1 MKKINRSQQRRSSR
15 QILGKAAPLHT
26 NTPSTPEVLQTT
38 AINEVNYSSTTS
50 AKWRTKTKSAPPLD
64 SLQSLTAVSS
74 QLDTLERN
82 RNKSADI
89 HDPILKAIFSPTARE
104 QRSLTSKKLKFT
116 NPRTSIPIPNSS
128 IPTSRN
134 GNAERSQNKA
144 PFLDNTQTKKGKPTN
159 PTKIHPPGR
168 PNHHSPP
175 SDKSITDLFYR
186 LQQDSLHFQNSIKIY
201 KSRLSDPDS
210 FHLINELSLQADVIN
225 NSLSRTKEIVL
236 EFATGTAVEAPAD
249 HCQTREEVENS
260 NTFSEMDQTENMDSF
275 IDADQNEEVKQ
286 DENERYCSS
295 PQPDV
300 NPIQK
305 INFSPQKFLSPK
317 KLRPSK
323 TCKSGEDS
331 NQSNW
336 RPYTEYDEIIQAIES
351 DETISGTLRT
361 ALISMAKMNSD
372 TQKSVSNIYE
382 GQVEMSKRIDENA
395 KKAEDGHM
403 ATQNLLRELLGKGD
417 DPAKKHPRS
426 ENHPSKSSTDQ
437 PHALSFSSIIAKP
450 PSHFQQPS
458 PPTSFQQNEFYKIP
472 HLFLSSRFL
481 STRPHQQ
488 KYMNPNMLYILPKR
502 TEEKFKMDPHTFRH
516 INSVIV
522 QTCRKI
528 RIAPPTRIAPLKSG
542 NKIIV
547 AMHRPSDIP
556 TLLQSLTLPQD
567 FFASEY
573 ITPPQPVKLLLNGLS
588 DPQLGPANIV
598 KTILL
603 CNREALPKLDHTDLT
618 YVKHNRCRK
627 QTEFGQNK
635 YNITFLASPRFIRLL
650 SDMESSVYIRNEKYN
665 MSDCTTNFFCTN
677 CCSLDHLATFCQ
689 SKPRCSICADP
700 GHCFAD
706 CPMKEEFNI
715 PNSRRFCSNCEVSEH
730 SARDFDSCPAYKTA
744 LMRRY
749 GNLNWLDQNKH
760 EKFANLNGILS
771 DGPQTPNPGTSLNF
785 DGELISA
792 DLPPDIIDLVH
803 EST

>member
-1 MKKINRSQQRRSSR
+1 M
-15 QILGKAAPLHT
+15 
-26 NTPSTPEVLQTT
+26 
-38 AINEVNYSSTTS
+38 
-50 AKWRTKTKSAPPLD
+50 
-64 SLQSLTAVSS
+64 
-74 QLDTLERN
+74 
-82 RNKSADI
+82 
-89 HDPILKAIFSPTARE
+89 
-104 QRSLTSKKLKFT
+104 
-116 NPRTSIPIPNSS
+116 
-128 IPTSRN
+128 
-134 GNAERSQNKA
+134 
-144 PFLDNTQTKKGKPTN
+144 
-159 PTKIHPPGR
+159 
-168 PNHHSPP
+168 
-175 SDKSITDLFYR
+175 
-186 LQQDSLHFQNSIKIY
+186 
-201 KSRLSDPDS
+201 SDPDS
-210 FHLINELSLQADVIN
+210 FHIINELSLQADAIN

-236 EFATGTAVEAPAD
+236 EFATGTAAEAPAD
-249 HCQTREEVENS
+249 SCQTRGETENP
-260 NTFSEMDQTENMDSF
+260 NTFFEMDQTDNMDSF
-275 IDADQNEEVKQ
+275 PDADQNEEVKQ
-286 DENERYCSS
+286 EENERYSF
-295 PQPDV
+295 PLPDV

-317 KLRPSK
+317 KLRPAK
-323 TCKSGEDS
+323 TSKSGEDL

-336 RPYTEYDEIIQAIES
+336 KLYSEYDEIIQAIES
-351 DETISGTLRT
+351 DESISGTLRT

-372 TQKSVSNIYE
+372 TQKSVSNICE
-382 GQVEMSKRIDENA
+382 GQIEMSKRIDENA
-395 KKAEDGHM
+395 KKAEDGHI

-426 ENHPSKSSTDQ
+426 ENHPTNSFTDQ
-437 PHALSFSSIIAKP
+437 TPATSFSSIIAKP
-450 PSHFQQPS
+450 PPHFQHPPS
-458 PPTSFQQNEFYKIP
+458 SLPYQQNEFFKIP

-481 STRPHQQ
+481 STRPLQNKHV
-488 KYMNPNMLYILPKR
+488 NPNTLYILPKR
-502 TEEKFKMDPHTFRH
+502 TEEKYKMDPHTFRQ
-516 INSVIV
+516 INSIIV
-522 QTCRKI
+522 QTCRQI

-556 TLLQSLTLPQD
+556 TLLQALTPPQD

-603 CNREALPKLDHTDLT
+603 CNNKALPKIDHTDLT
-618 YVKHNRCRK
+618 YFKHIKCRK
-627 QTEFGQNK
+627 QTELGRNK

-650 SDMESSVYIRNEKYN
+650 SNMESSVYIRNEKYN

-715 PNSRRFCSNCEVSEH
+715 PESKRFCSNCEVGNH
-730 SARDFDSCPAYKTA
+730 SARDFDSCPTYKTA

-760 EKFANLNGILS
+760 EKFASTNGIFP
-771 DGPQTPNPGTSLNF
+771 DGPQTPESETALNF
-785 DGELISA
+785 DGEIISA